1 MRKMLFQKECLHLT
15 SMALVVTS
23 LLLNGC
29 KSRDSQTP
37 RDYTMDKPQR
47 MELGK
52 ALNEISGI
60 YFKNDDSSLLAV
72 ADSKEKIFQINLKT
86 KKLKDYTEKV
96 VASDSDLEDIVKV
109 DTAIFLLSS
118 KGVLFEVPEKATD
131 TSGVKIYDSGVSGSN
146 DFETLYYD
154 PSANGLIMLCKTC
167 GREKGTGVR
176 TAFRFDLRTRSFDS
190 SALFT
195 ISRGEIKTLLKNA
208 DAKFEPS
215 AAAIHPVN
223 KRLYI
228 LSSAGHLL
236 VITDTRGQVAEA
248 YDLNPDIFPQAEGIA
263 FAPNGDMY
271 ITNEGKYG
279 KPTLLLFR
287 YQQKGKK
294 R

>member
-1 MRKMLFQKECLHLT
+1 MRKMLFQKECPPLT
-15 SMALVVTS
+15 PLILLVA

-29 KSRDSQTP
+29 KSIDSQSP
-37 RDYTMDKPQR
+37 QDYTMDKPQR

-60 YFKNDDSSLLAV
+60 CYNSNDSGLLAI
-72 ADSKEKIFQINLKT
+72 ADSKEKIFQLSLKT
-86 KKLKDYTEKV
+86 KKLKDYTEKIV
-96 VASDSDLEDIVKV
+96 ESNSDLEDIVKV
-109 DTAIFLLSS
+109 DTAIFLLMS
-118 KGVLFEVPEKATD
+118 KGILVEVPDKATD
-131 TSGVKIYDSGVSGSN
+131 TSGIKMYDAGLSGSN

-154 PSANGLIMLCKTC
+154 PSANGLVMLCKTC

-176 TAFRFDLRTRSFDS
+176 TAFRFDLRTRTFDS
-190 SALFT
+190 NAFFT

-215 AAAIHPVN
+215 AAAIHPLN

-236 VITDTRGQVAEA
+236 VVADTRGQVSEA

-271 ITNEGKYG
+271 ISNEGKYG